1 MKKLTP
7 GQFLALGAIAIGAIA
22 VGKVIYDINKIRKLT
37 AEKEAATAAENALAA
52 DGDEST
58 AE

>member
-7 GQFLALGAIAIGAIA
+7 GQILTIGAIALGAIA

-37 AEKEAATAAENALAA
+37 AEKEALAANEALAQSSDEATAE
-52 DGDEST
+52 
-58 AE
+58 